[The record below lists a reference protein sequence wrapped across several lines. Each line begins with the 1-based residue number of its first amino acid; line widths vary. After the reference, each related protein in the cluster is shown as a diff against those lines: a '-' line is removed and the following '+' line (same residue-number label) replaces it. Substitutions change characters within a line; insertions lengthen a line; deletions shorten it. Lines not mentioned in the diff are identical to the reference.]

1 MLYKIP
7 RVLVSGDSVSWVDRC
22 AIMPNAR
29 MVFEFFGQEQ
39 FEIEGL
45 PSNGAFTFTFDRIVK
60 EGKYFWR
67 QKEITLDKSLTVR
80 SGAVII
86 KPKRLELSS
95 PGVSAREI
103 AEALKK
109 VILQKVTGGAVE
121 EYRIGD
127 RMLVN
132 FSLEEL
138 SKLES
143 IWSARAAREEGTL
156 KEDSYIGFRSSDR
169 YGYF

>member
-7 RVLVSGDSVSWVDRC
+7 RVLVSGDTVSWIDRC
-22 AIMPNAR
+22 AIIPQGR
-29 MVFEFFGQEQ
+29 MVFEFFGLEQ
-39 FEIEGL
+39 FQIEGIA
-45 PSNGAFTFTFDRIVK
+45 SNGAFTFTFNQQVK
-60 EGKYFWR
+60 DGKYFWR
-67 QKEITLDKSLTVR
+67 QKEIDVDRSITVKSGT
-80 SGAVII
+80 VII
-86 KPKRLELSS
+86 RPKNLRLDA
-95 PGVSAREI
+95 PQVTAREI
-103 AEALKK
+103 ADAIKK

-132 FSLEEL
+132 YSLEEL

-143 IWSARAAREEGTL
+143 IWAARAVREEGTL
-156 KEDSYIGFRSSDR
+156 KENSYIGFGSSNR